1 MNDKAQISCHVQH
14 MGKGSPDS
22 IYASDMERFLVFKK
36 STIIAEIQTLE
47 PPFLLNSATP
57 NCGDKI

>member
-1 MNDKAQISCHVQH
+1 

-22 IYASDMERFLVFKK
+22 IYDSDMEGFLSFKK